1 MDTVE
6 SPVAATPAG
15 CAVADTIAAAMG
27 AELFGTFLLGCDEF
41 ALPAA
46 AIREVVN
53 YPDTVTVIPLSP
65 PCLEGFFTL
74 RGMAIPILNLARIV
88 DPAAGPARPSQK
100 IAILDHDDVQV
111 GLVFDATGEVLRVR
125 PEQRGVVA
133 CRNGQEA
140 PLVCG
145 TILLPQHARLLQILN
160 ATALINV
167 ENVPYVRSMVAV
179 TRAAERERLLRRASA
194 LKCLCFSAGGTAF
207 ALPMDAVQEIIA
219 VPALQDSVMLGA
231 LCKGWFQHRGK
242 AVGVVEFAALMG
254 CAAGPDAGDS
264 QRLLIVRIGA
274 ELLGFLVD
282 SVDTILSYYEADV
295 LPIPMLGSKRGGMYR
310 GCLARP
316 TGPAVL
322 FLDHASIFTDAEVKE
337 LCAGHQRLY
346 QAEVA
351 GVAREAKAAQRQV
364 WLAFTIEC
372 DWVIDIRQVL
382 EIVPYGEDL
391 ARPPGTHPCV
401 HGLMNL
407 RKQIVTVIDPRR
419 LYGMRA
425 APPGGEGDA
434 GGDPAG
440 ERRIL
445 VLERDG
451 ERYGLVVDRVDSIL
465 TLGAGARRPSP
476 RLLRANGNPCDLRA
490 DVSEVV
496 EIDGPDAQGS
506 VRSLFDCDAFFG
518 KLAREEGLAA

>member
-6 SPVAATPAG
+6 PGVAA
-15 CAVADTIAAAMG
+15 AVAGSATDSAVASTIAAAMG
-27 AELFGTFLLGCDEF
+27 AELFGTFLLGGDEF

-65 PCLEGFFTL
+65 ACLEGFFTL
-74 RGMAIPILNLARIV
+74 RGMAIPILNLARIF
-88 DPAAGPARPSQK
+88 DPSAGPARAGQK

-125 PEQRGVVA
+125 PEQRSVVT
-133 CRNGQEA
+133 CRNGNEA

-160 ATALINV
+160 AAALIDV

-179 TRAAERERLLRRASA
+179 TRAAERERLLRRANA
-194 LKCLCFSAGGTAF
+194 LKCICFSAGGAAF

-219 VPALQDSVMLGA
+219 VPALRESVMLGA
-231 LCKGWFQHRGK
+231 LCKGWFEHRGN
-242 AVGVVEFAALMG
+242 AVGVVEFGALMG
-254 CAAGPDAGDS
+254 CASPPDDTDTR
-264 QRLLIVRIGA
+264 RLLVVRIGT
-274 ELLGFLVD
+274 ELLGLLVD

-295 LPIPMLGSKRGGMYR
+295 LPIPMLGSKRGAMYR

-316 TGPAVL
+316 AGPAVL
-322 FLDHASIFTDAEVKE
+322 FLDHAAIFTGAELTE

-346 QAEVA
+346 QAEVTGA
-351 GVAREAKAAQRQV
+351 ARAAQATQRQV
-364 WLAFTIEC
+364 WLAFTLDC

-382 EIVPYGEDL
+382 EIVPFGEAL

-407 RKQIVTVIDPRR
+407 RKKIVTVIDPRR
-419 LYGMRA
+419 LYGMPA
-425 APPGGEGDA
+425 APVADGADQA
-434 GGDPAG
+434 ADK
-440 ERRIL
+440 RIL
-445 VLERDG
+445 VVERNG
-451 ERYGLVVDRVDSIL
+451 ERYGLMVDRVDSIL

-476 RLLRANGNPCDLRA
+476 RLLRVNSNPCDLRA

-496 EIDGPDAQGS
+496 EIDGPDAQHS

-518 KLAREEGLAA
+518 KLAREEGIAA

>member
-6 SPVAATPAG
+6 SSLAGMSAAD
-15 CAVADTIAAAMG
+15 CAVAEAVMASTIAAAVG
-27 AELFGTFLLGCDEF
+27 AELFGTFLLQGEEF

-53 YPDTVTVIPLSP
+53 YPDTVTTIPLSP
-65 PCLEGFFTL
+65 ACLEGFFTL
-74 RGMAIPILNLARIV
+74 RGMAIPILNLARIF
-88 DPAAGPARPSQK
+88 DPAAGAAQPSQK

-111 GLVFDATGEVLRVR
+111 GLVFDATGEVLRVH
-125 PEQRGVVA
+125 PEQRGVVT
-133 CRNGQEA
+133 CRNGAVA

-145 TILLPQHARLLQILN
+145 TILLPNHARLLQILN
-160 ATALINV
+160 AAALISV

-194 LKCLCFSAGGTAF
+194 LKCICFSAGGTAF

-219 VPALQDSVMLGA
+219 VPDLRDSVMLGA

-242 AVGVVEFAALMG
+242 AVGVIEFSALMG
-254 CAAGPDAGDS
+254 CAATGAATDAR
-264 QRLLIVRIGA
+264 RLLIVRIGA

-295 LPIPMLGSKRGGMYR
+295 LPIPMLGSKRGAMYR

-322 FLDHASIFTDAEVKE
+322 FLDSASIFTDAELTE

-346 QAEVA
+346 QAEAAEA
-351 GVAREAKAAQRQV
+351 GPGAKAAQRET
-364 WLAFTIEC
+364 WLAFTLDC

-382 EIVPYGEDL
+382 EIVPFSATL
-391 ARPPGTHPCV
+391 ARPPGTHSCV
-401 HGLMNL
+401 HGLMNV
-407 RKQIVTVIDPRR
+407 RKKIVTVLDPRR
-419 LYGMRA
+419 LYQLPQA
-425 APPGGEGDA
+425 DDA
-434 GGDPAG
+434 VE

-445 VLERDG
+445 VVERDG

-465 TLGAGARRPSP
+465 TLCAAARRPSP
-476 RLLRANGNPCDLRA
+476 RLLRINGNPTDLRA
-490 DVSEVV
+490 DVAEVV
-496 EIDGPDAQGS
+496 EIDAGGQRS
-506 VRSLFDCDAFFG
+506 VRSLFDCDAFFA
-518 KLAREEGLAA
+518 KLAREDGVGA